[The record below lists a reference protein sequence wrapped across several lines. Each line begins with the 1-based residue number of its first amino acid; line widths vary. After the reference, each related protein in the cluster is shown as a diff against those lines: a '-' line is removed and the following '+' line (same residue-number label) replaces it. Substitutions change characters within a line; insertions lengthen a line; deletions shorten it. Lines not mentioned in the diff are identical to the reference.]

1 MCNRAARRS
10 GETRAE
16 SPTKVP
22 LSLARDASSGQATRS
37 GTFPATSWRI
47 RPCPC
52 VRLDT
57 GYTHTHPHTHTR
69 YPGAQS
75 SQDCASVCAPGAQ
88 TCSIGAPGSTNEP
101 YSCSREHNPTVFVL
115 PGAHSSDT
123 CAPGSTIQQRLY
135 GDVCA
140 EGRSLCSREHQYC
153 RFVLPEHRRTHNPA
167 MTVLPGTLCVCVC
180 VPA

>member
-57 GYTHTHPHTHTR
+57 RGTHTHTHTHTQGTR
-69 YPGAQS
+69 EHSHRRIVRP
-75 SQDCASVCAPGAQ
+75 SVLREHKPAVLVLPGAQ
-88 TCSIGAPGSTNEP
+88 T
-101 YSCSREHNPTVFVL
+101 SRIR
-115 PGAHSSDT
+115 
-123 CAPGSTIQQRLY
+123 APGSTIQPY
-135 GDVCA
+135 
-140 EGRSLCSREHQYC
+140 LCSREHTPATLVPPGAQSSNVC
-153 RFVLPEHRRTHNPA
+153 TAMFVLKGEVCAPGSTNTAGLCSRSTDGRTI
-167 MTVLPGTLCVCVC
+167 LR
-180 VPA
+180 